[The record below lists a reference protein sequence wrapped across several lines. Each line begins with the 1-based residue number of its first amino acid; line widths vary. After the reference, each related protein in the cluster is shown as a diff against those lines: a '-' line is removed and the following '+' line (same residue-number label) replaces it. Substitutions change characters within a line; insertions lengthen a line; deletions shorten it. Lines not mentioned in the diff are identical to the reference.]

1 MNILEEICKAKR
13 LEVAQDKEHISF
25 AALERR
31 IAHMP
36 PCRSL
41 SASLKSHSPGIIAE
55 FKRRSPSKGWIAAD
69 ADVCE
74 MAKGYEKAGAG
85 AMSVLTNGL
94 YFGGTKADVQA
105 ARAVCNLPILCKEFV
120 VDEYQIAEARTL
132 GADAVLLIAA
142 VLSREEAARYARKA
156 RGYGLEV
163 LLEVHSEAEIAHWTP
178 DMALIGVN
186 NRDLRVF
193 RTDPATSLRLFPLL
207 PKEALAVSESGL
219 LDPAVAATLRSVG
232 FGGFLIGEAF
242 MRTSSPSQALK
253 DYLEAMDA
261 HLKA

>member
-1 MNILEEICKAKR
+1 
-13 LEVAQDKEHISF
+13 
-25 AALERR
+25 
-31 IAHMP
+31 
-36 PCRSL
+36 
-41 SASLKSHSPGIIAE
+41 
-55 FKRRSPSKGWIAAD
+55 
-69 ADVCE
+69 
-74 MAKGYEKAGAG
+74 
-85 AMSVLTNGL
+85 
-94 YFGGTKADVQA
+94 
-105 ARAVCNLPILCKEFV
+105 VCNLPILCKEFV

-142 VLSREEAARYARKA
+142 VLSREEAARYARRA

-193 RTDPATSLRLFPLL
+193 HTDPATSLRLFPLL

-219 LDPAVAATLRSVG
+219 LDPAVAATLRSAG
-232 FGGFLIGEAF
+232 FGSFLIGEAF